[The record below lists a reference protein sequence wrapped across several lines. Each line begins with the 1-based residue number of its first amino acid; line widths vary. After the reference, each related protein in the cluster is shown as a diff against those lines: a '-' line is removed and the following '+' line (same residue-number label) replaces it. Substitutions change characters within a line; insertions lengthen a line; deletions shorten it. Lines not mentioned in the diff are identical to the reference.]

1 MIKRSNE
8 LRVVTQ
14 QEFLGGKG
22 ELKLTHF
29 LEQEDASNK
38 GRLFALSVLTPGSSI
53 GYHTHK
59 GDGETYFILKG
70 KALVSDNGEESVL
83 EAGDVLITKN
93 GSSHSI
99 ENIGDTDLE
108 YIAIILFDN

>member
-1 MIKRSNE
+1 MIKRKNE
-8 LRVVTQ
+8 LKVVTQ
-14 QEFLGGKG
+14 KEFLGGKG
-22 ELKLTHF
+22 TLQLTHF
-29 LEQEDASNK
+29 LEREDAYDS

-53 GYHTHK
+53 GYHTHT

-70 KALVSDNGEESVL
+70 RALVNDDGEEAVL

-108 YIAIILFDN
+108 YIALILFDK